1 VVVLARPRRRCVDSL
16 GVVEIDAI
24 AGVGDDNDVSEAFV
38 ETVRIEN
45 FGCVRDAQLEL
56 TRLHALIGP
65 NDSGKSTVLSALRTM
80 GELIRI
86 GQYRV
91 AEDGHLD
98 PRGVVGTK
106 ITMGSGAIALVYLR
120 DPAAWR
126 LHISR
131 GMLPVAIGPQVN
143 GVSSDVVT
151 PARGATLI
159 RWDPDAIRRPCELI
173 PEGRSLSVG
182 EKGEGLPAIYEA
194 ILSRDRA
201 AFDEI
206 EAGVRRHFPTVKGIW
221 LPTSSDSKKAL
232 GVILNDG
239 TKVHAD
245 VMSEGLLYWLAFAV
259 LPHVDPTAILLI
271 EEPENGLHPSRIS
284 EVMKVLR
291 AVSSHM
297 QVILAT
303 HSPLV
308 INELQPEEVTIL
320 TRDART
326 GTRAT
331 RMDRT
336 THFEQRQHVYAL
348 GELWLSFAD
357 GTSEAALVP
366 DADASKSPG

>member
-1 VVVLARPRRRCVDSL
+1 MR
-16 GVVEIDAI
+16 
-24 AGVGDDNDVSEAFV
+24 DDDLVSGSFV

-45 FGCVRDAQLEL
+45 FGCVRDARLEL

-65 NDSGKSTVLSALRTM
+65 NDSGKSTVLGALRTA

-86 GQYRV
+86 GQNGLVR
-91 AEDGHLD
+91 DGRLD
-98 PRGVVGTK
+98 PRGGTGTK
-106 ITMGSGAIALVYLR
+106 ITMSWDTTEVACYWSQGFWRLR
-120 DPAAWR
+120 D
-126 LHISR
+126 SR
-131 GMLPVAIGPQVN
+131 GYDQLLHDPAVAVIANP
-143 GVSSDVVT
+143 
-151 PARGATLI
+151 PRGATLV
-159 RWDPDAIRRPCELI
+159 RWDPDAVRRPCELI
-173 PEGRSLSVG
+173 PEGRPLTVG

-221 LPTSSDSKKAL
+221 LPTSADSKKAL

-239 TKVHAD
+239 TKIHAD

-259 LPHVDPTAILLI
+259 LPHVDPTALLLI
-271 EEPENGLHPSRIS
+271 EEPENGLHPSRIA

-291 AVSSHM
+291 AVSSRM

-320 TRDART
+320 TRDAKT
-326 GTRAT
+326 GTRTT

-336 THFEQRQHVYAL
+336 THFQQRRQVYAL

-357 GTSEAALVP
+357 GDAEAALVP
-366 DADASKSPG
+366 DGDASKSPG

>member
-1 VVVLARPRRRCVDSL
+1 MP
-16 GVVEIDAI
+16 
-24 AGVGDDNDVSEAFV
+24 EAFV

-65 NDSGKSTVLSALRTM
+65 NDSGKSTVLAAIRTM
-80 GELIRI
+80 GELIRL
-86 GQYRV
+86 GEHRL
-91 AEDGHLD
+91 AKDGHLD
-98 PRGVVGTK
+98 SRGVGGSK
-106 ITMGSGAIALVYLR
+106 ITMIAGTTSLKCDR
-120 DPAAWR
+120 D
-126 LHISR
+126 R
-131 GMLPVAIGPQVN
+131 GHWEIRIAPSTRVSTASLMN
-143 GVSSDVVT
+143 GITDDAVSH
-151 PARGATLI
+151 ARGATLV
-159 RWDPDAIRRPCELI
+159 RWDPDAIRWPCELI
-173 PEGRSLSVG
+173 PEDHSLTVG

-271 EEPENGLHPSRIS
+271 EDPENGLHPSRIS

-320 TRDART
+320 TRDAKT

-331 RMDRT
+331 RMDQT
-336 THFEQRQHVYAL
+336 THFQQRQRVYAL

-357 GTSEAALVP
+357 GTSETALVV
-366 DADASKSPG
+366 S

>member
-1 VVVLARPRRRCVDSL
+1 MTPSQLVLEYPTTFDFA
-16 GVVEIDAI
+16 
-24 AGVGDDNDVSEAFV
+24 
-38 ETVRIEN
+38 T
-45 FGCVRDAQLEL
+45 
-56 TRLHALIGP
+56 
-65 NDSGKSTVLSALRTM
+65 
-80 GELIRI
+80 
-86 GQYRV
+86 
-91 AEDGHLD
+91 
-98 PRGVVGTK
+98 
-106 ITMGSGAIALVYLR
+106 
-120 DPAAWR
+120 
-126 LHISR
+126 
-131 GMLPVAIGPQVN
+131 PV
-143 GVSSDVVT
+143 
-151 PARGATLI
+151 RGATLI

-173 PEGRSLSVG
+173 PEGRSLTVG

-221 LPTSSDSKKAL
+221 LPTSRDSKKAL
-232 GVILNDG
+232 GVTLNDG

-245 VMSEGLLYWLAFAV
+245 AMSEGLLYWLAFAV

-284 EVMKVLR
+284 EVMAVLR
-291 AVSSHM
+291 AVSTRM

-357 GTSEAALVP
+357 GTSETALVP
-366 DADASKSPG
+366 VDDASKSPG

>member
-1 VVVLARPRRRCVDSL
+1 
-16 GVVEIDAI
+16 
-24 AGVGDDNDVSEAFV
+24 
-38 ETVRIEN
+38 
-45 FGCVRDAQLEL
+45 VRDARLEL

-65 NDSGKSTVLSALRTM
+65 NDSGKSTVLAAIRTM
-80 GELIRI
+80 GELIRV
-86 GQYRV
+86 GQYQL
-91 AEDGHLD
+91 AHDGRLD
-98 PRGVVGTK
+98 PRGVNGAKISTHWNTIDFVCIRSQHEWTHNYGGVGGQ
-106 ITMGSGAIALVYLR
+106 IYPVQGPFNGA
-120 DPAAWR
+120 AA
-126 LHISR
+126 S
-131 GMLPVAIGPQVN
+131 PVW
-143 GVSSDVVT
+143 
-151 PARGATLI
+151 GATLV

-173 PEGRSLSVG
+173 PEGRSFTVG

-239 TKVHAD
+239 TKIHAD

-259 LPHVDPTAILLI
+259 LPHVAPTAILLI

-320 TRDART
+320 TRDAKT

-331 RMDRT
+331 RMDQT
-336 THFEQRQHVYAL
+336 THFQQRQRVYAL

-357 GTSEAALVP
+357 GASETALVAAP
-366 DADASKSPG
+366 DANNPPG

>member
-1 VVVLARPRRRCVDSL
+1 MSD
-16 GVVEIDAI
+16 
-24 AGVGDDNDVSEAFV
+24 AFV

-45 FGCVRDAQLEL
+45 FGCVRDAHLEL

-65 NDSGKSTVLSALRTM
+65 NDSGKSTVLTAIRTM
-80 GELIRI
+80 GELIRL
-86 GQYRV
+86 GQNLLVR
-91 AEDGHLD
+91 DGRLD
-98 PRGVVGTK
+98 PRGGTGTK
-106 ITMGSGAIALVYLR
+106 ITMSWDQTEVACHCSQ
-120 DPAAWR
+120 DAWR
-126 LHISR
+126 IRAGAR
-131 GMLPVAIGPQVN
+131 GKPPSYDQVFKDSFPTDIANPV
-143 GVSSDVVT
+143 
-151 PARGATLI
+151 RGATLV

-173 PEGRSLSVG
+173 PEGRPLTVS

-194 ILSRDRA
+194 VLSRDRA

-221 LPTSSDSKKAL
+221 LPTSNDSKKAL

-239 TKVHAD
+239 TKIHAD

-259 LPHVDPTAILLI
+259 LPHVDPTALLLI
-271 EEPENGLHPSRIS
+271 EEPENGLHPSRIA

-291 AVSSHM
+291 AVSSRM
-297 QVILAT
+297 QIILAT

-320 TRDART
+320 TRDAKI

-331 RMDRT
+331 RLDRT
-336 THFEQRQHVYAL
+336 THFQQRQQVYAL

-357 GTSEAALVP
+357 GASEAALVP
-366 DADASKSPG
+366 DGDTSKSPG

>member
-1 VVVLARPRRRCVDSL
+1 VP
-16 GVVEIDAI
+16 
-24 AGVGDDNDVSEAFV
+24 EAFV

-65 NDSGKSTVLSALRTM
+65 NDSGKSTVLNALRTA
-80 GELIRI
+80 GELIRL
-86 GQYRV
+86 GESRL

-98 PRGVVGTK
+98 PRGVFGTK
-106 ITMGSGAIALVYLR
+106 ITMGWGTVAVACIRDSNANAWLLDSDANRTRMPGHDLYRPPVSETIA
-120 DPAAWR
+120 
-126 LHISR
+126 
-131 GMLPVAIGPQVN
+131 
-143 GVSSDVVT
+143 T
-151 PARGATLI
+151 PARGATLL
-159 RWDPDAIRRPCELI
+159 RWDPDAIRQPCELI
-173 PEGRSLSVG
+173 PEGRSLTVG

-194 ILSRDRA
+194 ILSRDRS
-201 AFDEI
+201 AFGEI
-206 EAGVRRHFPTVKGIW
+206 ETGVRRHFPTVKGIW

-320 TRDART
+320 TRDAGT

-336 THFEQRQHVYAL
+336 THFQQRQRVYAL

-357 GTSEAALVP
+357 GASETALVATP
-366 DADASKSPG
+366 DAHNPPG

>member
-1 VVVLARPRRRCVDSL
+1 VR
-16 GVVEIDAI
+16 
-24 AGVGDDNDVSEAFV
+24 DDNDVSEAFV

-45 FGCVRDAQLEL
+45 FGCVRDARLEL

-80 GELIRI
+80 GELIRL

-91 AEDGHLD
+91 AENGHLD

-106 ITMGSGAIALVYLR
+106 ITMSSGAIALEYLR
-120 DPAAWR
+120 DAAAWR

-143 GVSSDVVT
+143 GVANDVVT

-173 PEGRSLSVG
+173 PEGRSLTVG

-206 EAGVRRHFPTVKGIW
+206 EAGVRRHFPTVKEIW
-221 LPTSSDSKKAL
+221 LPTSSDFKKAL
-232 GVILNDG
+232 GVTLNDG
-239 TKVHAD
+239 TRVHAD
-245 VMSEGLLYWLAFAV
+245 VMSEGLLYWLAFAA

-271 EEPENGLHPSRIS
+271 GEPENGLHPSRIS
-284 EVMKVLR
+284 EVMAVLR
-291 AVSSHM
+291 AVSTRM

-308 INELQPEEVTIL
+308 INELQPQEVTIL

-357 GTSEAALVP
+357 GTSETALVP

>member
-1 VVVLARPRRRCVDSL
+1 VRDDDRVS
-16 GVVEIDAI
+16 
-24 AGVGDDNDVSEAFV
+24 GDFV

-45 FGCVRDAQLEL
+45 FGCVRDARLEL

-65 NDSGKSTVLSALRTM
+65 NDSGKSTVLSALRTAS
-80 GELIRI
+80 ELIRL
-86 GQYRV
+86 GENQLMQTGRT
-91 AEDGHLD
+91 DS
-98 PRGVVGTK
+98 RGGSGTQ
-106 ITMGSGAIALVYLR
+106 ITMYWDATEVGVFRDKHTWEIRTTDRTTDTQTYHASLLSPPALDLAR
-120 DPAAWR
+120 PA
-126 LHISR
+126 H
-131 GMLPVAIGPQVN
+131 
-143 GVSSDVVT
+143 
-151 PARGATLI
+151 GATLV

-173 PEGRSLSVG
+173 PEGRSLSLG

-221 LPTSSDSKKAL
+221 LPTSNGSRKAL
-232 GVILNDG
+232 GVTLNDG

-259 LPHVDPTAILLI
+259 LPYVDPTAILLI
-271 EEPENGLHPSRIS
+271 EEPENGLHPSRIA
-284 EVMKVLR
+284 EVVQVLR
-291 AVSSHM
+291 AVSSRM

-320 TRDART
+320 TRDPAT
-326 GTRAT
+326 GTRGT

-336 THFEQRQHVYAL
+336 THFQQRQQVYAL

-357 GTSEAALVP
+357 GASETALVP

>member
-1 VVVLARPRRRCVDSL
+1 VR
-16 GVVEIDAI
+16 
-24 AGVGDDNDVSEAFV
+24 DDYRVSGAFV

-45 FGCVRDAQLEL
+45 FGCVRDARLEL

-65 NDSGKSTVLSALRTM
+65 NDSGKSTVLSALRMM
-80 GELIRI
+80 GELIRV
-86 GQYRV
+86 GQLELQR
-91 AEDGHLD
+91 AQDGRLN
-98 PRGVVGTK
+98 PRGVDGTK
-106 ITMGSGAIALVYLR
+106 ISTHWGTIDFVCVRSPDEWTCNNGHVGGDFYSMQDGSNVALT
-120 DPAAWR
+120 
-126 LHISR
+126 S
-131 GMLPVAIGPQVN
+131 PV
-143 GVSSDVVT
+143 
-151 PARGATLI
+151 RGATLV
-159 RWDPDAIRRPCELI
+159 RWEPGAIRQPCELI
-173 PEGRSLSVG
+173 PEGRSLAVG
-182 EKGEGLPAIYEA
+182 EKGDGLPAIYEA

-206 EAGVRRHFPTVKGIW
+206 EAGVRRHFPTVKAIW
-221 LPTSSDSKKAL
+221 LPTSADSKKAL

-239 TKVHAD
+239 TKIHAD

-291 AVSSHM
+291 AVSSRM

-308 INELQPEEVTIL
+308 INELQPEEVTLL

-336 THFEQRQHVYAL
+336 THFQQRQQVYAL

-357 GTSEAALVP
+357 GASEAALVAEI
-366 DADASKSPG
+366 DGT